1 MNNTYRTM
9 ADLLDDANIDILD
22 ECVPTSDKYKML
34 VEEAWDLAK
43 MESTE
48 PTMSDLLDDLTQTWD
63 S

>member
-1 MNNTYRTM
+1 M